1 MSLKYFRKTTLGERF
16 TVPCNA
22 VHRCSQ
28 RIDPEDHQRFSIS
41 KVCHDIPSPESPAL
55 AEDRYGL
62 EIPAELCGVTI
73 TSRGKDLS
81 MAPIHWQ
88 PECRLH
94 LLPWPIAPLSTAL
107 GRGILGRC
115 PACGQAHLF
124 AGFLRIVRDCASW
137 RAPLGAARA
146 HDAPPYFVIL
156 ITGHIVIPAMLLAK
170 KFDNATNSQLTAIF
184 VPLTLVLAVGLP
196 RPVKGGVLA
205 ALLSMELLDGTAG
218 LE

>member
-1 MSLKYFRKTTLGERF
+1 MRTTTDQRRAMMRHPAGWIATGFGSGLSPWAPG
-16 TVPCNA
+16 TVG
-22 VHRCSQ
+22 
-28 RIDPEDHQRFSIS
+28 SI
-41 KVCHDIPSPESPAL
+41 VAL
-55 AEDRYGL
+55 L
-62 EIPAELCGVTI
+62 PWFV
-73 TSRGKDLS
+73 
-81 MAPIHWQ
+81 
-88 PECRLH
+88 LH